1 MPFERT
7 VVFVMDNTYDTFGNS
22 DFVPLEE
29 DGIRFNKGKKLLY
42 IGW

>member
-1 MPFERT
+1 
-7 VVFVMDNTYDTFGNS
+7 MDNTYDTFGTS
-22 DFVPLEE
+22 DFVPLED